1 MMEAYLSQEAYLWF
15 AKQGK
20 LVPQEAMKKTHP
32 RERSL
37 YKTSALAIQYG
48 IGPESLGR
56 YVSQPSLFAGHLI
69 NLHHQLFSQYWQW
82 SDQMINHAIL
92 TGRQSTVFDWVHR
105 LPPDPSPTVLRNF
118 PIQSNGAEMMRLA
131 HCLATESGIIVAA
144 TIHDAFLITSQL
156 KHLDADIAAMSRCMI
171 EASRVV
177 LNGFELFVGVEPIR
191 YPDRYYC
198 SDVESMWNLVMRLLE
213 EIETVDGNFQLIPA

>member
-1 MMEAYLSQEAYLWF
+1 MAYLDYGGQEFGEAAGLAKDPNMMEAYLSQEAYLWF

-20 LVPQEAMKKTHP
+20 LVPPDATKKTHP
-32 RERSL
+32 RERNL

-69 NLHHQLFSQYWQW
+69 NLHHQLFPQYWRW
-82 SDQMINHAIL
+82 SDQMINHAVL
-92 TGRQSTVFDWVHR
+92 TGQQSTVFDWVHR

-118 PIQSNGAEMMRLA
+118 PIQSNGAKMMRLA

-144 TIHDAFLITSQL
+144 TIHDAFLI
-156 KHLDADIAAMSRCMI
+156 
-171 EASRVV
+171 ASR
-177 LNGFELFVGVEPIR
+177 LKYLARP
-191 YPDRYYC
+191 
-198 SDVESMWNLVMRLLE
+198 RLR
-213 EIETVDGNFQLIPA
+213 PARCRGI